1 MYQAVNEY
9 VILRPIKAVDV
20 SAGGIVLPDKSKDQF
35 GDNAEI
41 VSVGNMVDVFQVG
54 DIVLRPDPARM
65 EITDPK
71 TGEVLLIVSDEDLM
85 ARVVDEEYED
95 ARRRVFKT
103 ALDGETTVCG

>member
-9 VILRPIKAVDV
+9 VILKPLKAVDV

-41 VSVGNMVDVFQVG
+41 VSVGEEVDPVFQVG
-54 DIVLRPDPARM
+54 DIVLRPDPARV

-71 TGEVLLIVSDEDLM
+71 TGEVFLIVSDEDLM
-85 ARVVDEEYED
+85 AKWDQY
-95 ARRRVFKT
+95 RRVFKV
-103 ALDGETTVCG
+103 APDGETTVSDA